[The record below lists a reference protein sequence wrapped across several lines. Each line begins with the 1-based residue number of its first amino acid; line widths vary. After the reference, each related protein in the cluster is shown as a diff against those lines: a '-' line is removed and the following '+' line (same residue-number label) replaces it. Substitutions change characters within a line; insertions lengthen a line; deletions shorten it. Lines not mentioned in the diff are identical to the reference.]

1 MTNNAFTVG
10 LHIGSIVEQ
19 TWKLLCYMVFRL
31 HYNVT
36 LFKYNKEN
44 QSLVKVVTDTLY
56 ATTNE
61 VSQVD
66 IPSFL
71 GTLRHFKGLIKRANS
86 GLYQPPFQLYLCVS
100 SWIFFCFHLPIT
112 LVSYCL
118 SPSSQQQ
125 ASPSLGCHIM
135 GSADIQSRKKSMQ
148 SHHNWTCST
157 SNLIHAT
164 PYAYKIDSGIYIAI
178 IKGWAAASFRPS
190 LWQQHV
196 FSTLLMPLS
205 VTLKSL
211 IGSCNQN
218 SICFRSDH

>member
-19 TWKLLCYMVFRL
+19 MWKLLCYMVFRL

-36 LFKYNKEN
+36 SFKWNKEN

-56 ATTNE
+56 ATTNK

-86 GLYQPPFQLYLCVS
+86 GLYQRPFQLYLCVS

-112 LVSYCL
+112 LVSFLTAAGLPQSGVSHHGLCWWKKHAVPSQLNMQHIKPHTCNTLCIQNRQWHLHCDYKRMSSCFL
-118 SPSSQQQ
+118 SAQFVAATCFPHPTN
-125 ASPSLGCHIM
+125 ASFCHI
-135 GSADIQSRKKSMQ
+135 
-148 SHHNWTCST
+148 
-157 SNLIHAT
+157 
-164 PYAYKIDSGIYIAI
+164 KI
-178 IKGWAAASFRPS
+178 
-190 LWQQHV
+190 
-196 FSTLLMPLS
+196 
-205 VTLKSL
+205 
-211 IGSCNQN
+211 
-218 SICFRSDH
+218 SDW